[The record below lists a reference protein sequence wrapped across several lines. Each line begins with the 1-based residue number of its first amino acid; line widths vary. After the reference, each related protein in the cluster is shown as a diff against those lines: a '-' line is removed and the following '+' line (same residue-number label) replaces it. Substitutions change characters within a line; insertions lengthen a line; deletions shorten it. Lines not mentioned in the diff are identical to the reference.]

1 MRGVASRRE
10 KRDKKRYRR
19 SDSQTE
25 GLIYFNSLD
34 CLEVDLKAECRSFQ
48 PIAAGALAC
57 LLDKHHGDFQY
68 RYYKNSI
75 AFCKGENQSAS
86 YCWCRHRPASAA
98 REQQHSK
105 HHGAKMRECR
115 QKICTTS
122 STQIR
127 FDASGRSSAHFDGIS
142 DDSTSS
148 TTAAR
153 LVLAPERPYFSSN
166 SPRWHLRP
174 FFAESRVE
182 NMVSFR
188 DASLTI
194 IQAHVTYSNTLY
206 HGIVFCIMLFES
218 SAYIHNNWIYTLRS
232 LPALHVPYIIYVSQ
246 NDKQVS
252 PRQ

>member
-1 MRGVASRRE
+1 M
-10 KRDKKRYRR
+10 
-19 SDSQTE
+19 
-25 GLIYFNSLD
+25 
-34 CLEVDLKAECRSFQ
+34 
-48 PIAAGALAC
+48 
-57 LLDKHHGDFQY
+57 LDKHHGDFQY

-75 AFCKGENQSAS
+75 AFCKGEDQSAS

-142 DDSTSS
+142 DDSSSS

-188 DASLTI
+188 DATLTI
-194 IQAHVTYSNTLY
+194 IQAHVTYSDTLH